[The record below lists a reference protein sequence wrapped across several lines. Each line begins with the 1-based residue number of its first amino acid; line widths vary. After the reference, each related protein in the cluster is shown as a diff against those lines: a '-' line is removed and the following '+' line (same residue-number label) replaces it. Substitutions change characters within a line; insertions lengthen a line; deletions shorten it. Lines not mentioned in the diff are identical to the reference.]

1 MDLPSAHGKYAT
13 GPEPRLAV
21 CCQEPEH
28 TDGAVAQGE
37 LSDGADDEALG
48 RMLRGVR
55 NSASIMPDCG
65 HPDRKV
71 CTRGRDVGDG
81 DQLVVCGKKVRYAAL
96 ADLSEVLMRLSSC
109 SSQKDNGI
117 GMLLPLPNVDATI
130 IAHNHDQNHLH
141 QAERGRL
148 DAPCRFW

>member
-1 MDLPSAHGKYAT
+1 MVLMNSSAQDGKYAT

-37 LSDGADDEALG
+37 LSDGADVDEALG

-71 CTRGRDVGDG
+71 CTEMWAMVI
-81 DQLVVCGKKVRYAAL
+81 
-96 ADLSEVLMRLSSC
+96 S
-109 SSQKDNGI
+109 
-117 GMLLPLPNVDATI
+117 
-130 IAHNHDQNHLH
+130 
-141 QAERGRL
+141 
-148 DAPCRFW
+148 